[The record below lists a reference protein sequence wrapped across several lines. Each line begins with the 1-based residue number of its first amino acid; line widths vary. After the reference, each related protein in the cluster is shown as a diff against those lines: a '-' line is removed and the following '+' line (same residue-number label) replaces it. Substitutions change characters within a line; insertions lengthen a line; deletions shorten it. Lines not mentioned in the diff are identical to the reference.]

1 MATRRS
7 SPRGE
12 LETPIGRVLSR
23 LEGVQAGSGDR
34 SWMALCPAHD
44 DSTLSLHVTV
54 NDDGDVGVY
63 CHGGCPK
70 AICRAVLV
78 LMGETSSSASRA

>member
-1 MATRRS
+1 
-7 SPRGE
+7 
-12 LETPIGRVLSR
+12 
-23 LEGVQAGSGDR
+23 
-34 SWMALCPAHD
+34 MALCPAHD
-44 DSTLSLHVTV
+44 DSTPSLHVTV

-78 LMGETSSSASRA
+78 LMGETSSSASRARGPPCTRATPPVRTA